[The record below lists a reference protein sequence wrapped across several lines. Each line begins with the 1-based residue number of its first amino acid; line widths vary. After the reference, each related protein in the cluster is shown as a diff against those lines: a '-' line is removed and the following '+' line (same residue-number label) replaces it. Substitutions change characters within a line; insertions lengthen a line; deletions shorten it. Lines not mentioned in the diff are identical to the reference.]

1 MVLVYKYL
9 LSYGISTVDGIVS
22 FFRGFHYLVLSTN
35 YSVINVQFTVKAQ
48 FTGDVKI

>member
-22 FFRGFHYLVLSTN
+22 FFRGFHYLVSSTIIQLSIYN
-35 YSVINVQFTVKAQ
+35 LQ
-48 FTGDVKI
+48 